1 MAYELENIVREWM
14 DHLKGLNVEVKK
26 MFGCYCLYCDGQAV
40 GWIHNSVMSLREVGL
55 DYLPKD
61 IKRPTKEDKIQELV
75 IPLDYANADWLPKAV
90 QDTAAIRK
98 MNTRRPL
105 AAPPS
110 RKSET
115 VSCFSFAQ
123 NEVANHHPIQSPT
136 GRRKPLCSVP
146 TMI

>member
-61 IKRPTKEDKIQELV
+61 IKRPTKEDKIQELILSILV
-75 IPLDYANADWLPKAV
+75 YTFFSRMFDLMLP
-90 QDTAAIRK
+90 
-98 MNTRRPL
+98 P
-105 AAPPS
+105 
-110 RKSET
+110 
-115 VSCFSFAQ
+115 
-123 NEVANHHPIQSPT
+123 VAKHSI
-136 GRRKPLCSVP
+136 VVA
-146 TMI
+146 